1 MSGRIDRMA
10 GCDIQRWRV
19 LCAALALVW
28 CAASCK
34 KEPPP
39 SPDGAAN
46 PQPPESLDAGAPEDA
61 AAPALDEAAQEA
73 PDAGAEAPDAGE
85 APEGGDGGDGEA
97 AADEGLSAVGK
108 APRGHD
114 IGLSRDAAANRA
126 RKELLKLLREKGV
139 ELPGGKLPE
148 GVTIEKFWVKGKFVY
163 AEARYRPQAPTLNQP
178 PASPS
183 KGAADGQPDAKGSP
197 QEGTGP

>member
-10 GCDIQRWRV
+10 GCDIQRCRV
-19 LCAALALVW
+19 LCAVLALAW

-39 SPDGAAN
+39 APDSATN
-46 PQPPESLDAGAPEDA
+46 PPPPESLDAGAPADA
-61 AAPALDEAAQEA
+61 AAPALDDAAQEG
-73 PDAGAEAPDAGE
+73 PDAGAEMPDAGE
-85 APEGGDGGDGEA
+85 APDGGDGG
-97 AADEGLSAVGK
+97 DEGLSAVGK

-139 ELPGGKLPE
+139 DLPGGKLPE

-163 AEARYRPQAPTLNQP
+163 AEARYRPPAQALNQP